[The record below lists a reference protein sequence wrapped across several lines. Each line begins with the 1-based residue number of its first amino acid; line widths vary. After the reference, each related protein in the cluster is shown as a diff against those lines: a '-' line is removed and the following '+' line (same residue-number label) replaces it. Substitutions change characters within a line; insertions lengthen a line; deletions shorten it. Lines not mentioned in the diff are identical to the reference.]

1 VLPASTAV
9 SHTEPFELGGWV
21 VLHEI
26 SGSRCAP
33 AKTCTPPL
41 LLLLLLLLLVHS
53 MGADAALL
61 PGSCCQGLPGKPTS
75 VSASAAAAAAAGV
88 NSWSG
93 LRASSWLPLLLL
105 VVVFASEIV
114 VLGGLKAGASGF
126 KLEGRSTACGRLML
140 LLLLPSR
147 LRPLLVC
154 PLLLECW
161 SLDSCLA
168 SVAAAAAAAD
178 SDAGAAPD
186 LTS

>member
-1 VLPASTAV
+1 LLTVLPAGTAV

-41 LLLLLLLLLVHS
+41 LLLLLLLLLLVLS
-53 MGADAALL
+53 TGADAALL

-93 LRASSWLPLLLL
+93 LRAPSWLPLLLL
-105 VVVFASEIV
+105 VVVV
-114 VLGGLKAGASGF
+114 VA
-126 KLEGRSTACGRLML
+126 
-140 LLLLPSR
+140 
-147 LRPLLVC
+147 
-154 PLLLECW
+154 
-161 SLDSCLA
+161 
-168 SVAAAAAAAD
+168 
-178 SDAGAAPD
+178 
-186 LTS
+186 